1 LVSNVTV
8 NAIDLV
14 VDPLNQNFFDL
25 EWAGDGAAVQ
35 FQSGEIGGL
44 LHQRDTDIPG
54 RLGSLNTL
62 IAQVITDVNAV
73 HSAGYAL
80 DGVTTGTAFFS
91 GTGAGDIAVDAAVA
105 ADLALVAAAGGPGA
119 TGDGGNAL
127 AVADLQSAT
136 NLTAGNET
144 YDAYFNGMITRL
156 GVSVRDAQGIS
167 GAQGA
172 TIQHLSQLKASVSG
186 VNLDEEMVNLVQYQ
200 KGYEA
205 AARVIQ
211 AINEML
217 EQMMQMVR

>member
-1 LVSNVTV
+1 
-8 NAIDLV
+8 
-14 VDPLNQNFFDL
+14 
-25 EWAGDGAAVQ
+25 
-35 FQSGEIGGL
+35 
-44 LHQRDTDIPG
+44 
-54 RLGSLNTL
+54 
-62 IAQVITDVNAV
+62 
-73 HSAGYAL
+73 
-80 DGVTTGTAFFS
+80 
-91 GTGAGDIAVDAAVA
+91 

-172 TIQHLSQLKASVSG
+172 TIQHLSQLRASVSG